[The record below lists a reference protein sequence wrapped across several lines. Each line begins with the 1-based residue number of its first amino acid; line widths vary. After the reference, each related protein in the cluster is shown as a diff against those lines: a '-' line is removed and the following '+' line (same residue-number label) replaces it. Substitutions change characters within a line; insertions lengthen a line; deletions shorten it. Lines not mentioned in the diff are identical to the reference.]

1 MHLYILI
8 IYVNGVDRLNQIGV
22 KYNKFINTDSSE
34 TTCICIMLVF
44 QYYNYRFRNKLT
56 VANGKQLL
64 NRLNLNVKPWHLKV
78 TEKILLRIT
87 CDIYGVFF
95 TKKMC
100 TSKRYEFILTN
111 VNHIYT
117 KLNQKLLNEV
127 MKEDIWL
134 PPILLYMTMWSL
146 ELGIYFHRKLNV
158 IN

>member
-87 CDIYGVFF
+87 CDIYGVFLR
-95 TKKMC
+95 KKCVQVKGMN
-100 TSKRYEFILTN
+100 SF
-111 VNHIYT
+111 
-117 KLNQKLLNEV
+117 
-127 MKEDIWL
+127 W
-134 PPILLYMTMWSL
+134 
-146 ELGIYFHRKLNV
+146 
-158 IN
+158 